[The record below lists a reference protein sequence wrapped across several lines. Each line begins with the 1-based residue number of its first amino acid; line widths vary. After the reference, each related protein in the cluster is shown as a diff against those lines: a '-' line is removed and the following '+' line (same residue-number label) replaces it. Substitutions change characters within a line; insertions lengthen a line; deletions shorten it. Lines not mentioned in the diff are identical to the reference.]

1 MEQTGKKR
9 AFGLLI
15 GCLIFGVLSSKAVE
29 ENASVE
35 QRFAQPDIG
44 SVPDFQKHIVPLLG
58 KLGCSSAK
66 CHGSFQGAGDF
77 RLSLFG
83 FDFQKDHAALLG
95 EASSEDE
102 NRVNLTA
109 PERSLI
115 LLKPTRQIKHRGGE
129 VIEKDS
135 WEYNLLHRW
144 IEAGAKGAQMLK
156 PENRGSASKPVFSK
170 EGITFFNEKIL
181 PLFEKNCYECHGNN
195 QSKGDFQLKA
205 REDVLLGGASG
216 EPAIV
221 PGNIE
226 KSLLIEAVRHTDPDF
241 QMPPER
247 KLEEEEIK
255 DLEKWVAQG
264 APWPDTSY
272 LAPAQ
277 TAKKLK
283 QLHFEPSEILF
294 LNTGDSAQ
302 IKIVAEWGDGER
314 EDVTSLTRFRANDD
328 AVVEVDV
335 SGLATSSGKG
345 DTHIVALYDNGI
357 AAIPV
362 LRPLSGDHPRID
374 VTKYSNPIDKLVG
387 EKLNKLGITPS
398 AICSD
403 TEFLRRVSIDLT
415 GTLPSPDE
423 VLAFIADQAADKRI
437 RKIDELLERPSYAA
451 WWANKLCD
459 FTGCNPTSISS
470 LLEVAREDGYVK
482 ATRWYDWIYEKIT
495 SNRPYVEL
503 VEGIMLAD
511 LSRGS
516 GGGMPYFWT
525 RQSLEEPNDTAMSV
539 AHSFL
544 GIQLQCAECHKHPFD
559 QWTQN
564 DFADFSNFFD
574 SPMLKTGRKRRS
586 SSSASTDRKELSLLR
601 SHRVT
606 IRDEDPREPIMD
618 WLKREDNPWFA
629 RSFVNRV
636 WAGYFNVGIVEPTDE
651 FTPSNPPSN
660 PGLLNWLAQGFI
672 ENGYDMK
679 WLHRQIVSSET
690 YQRSWRP
697 NKTNRDD
704 LRNFSRGIP
713 RRIPAEIIYDAMKQA
728 TAKTDQLEK
737 VRTDLKRRGTGHLS
751 MRMAGTHAM
760 KVFGK
765 PDRAINCDCERVNQP
780 TLLQSIFL
788 QNDPLVRMRLDNS
801 GWITEV
807 SESGQTDFL
816 RLINEAWLRSL
827 NRLPRPEEIA
837 RAKKH
842 LSETPST
849 EEGLTD
855 LLWALMNTKEFI
867 LNH

>member
-1 MEQTGKKR
+1 MEQTRKTE
-9 AFGLLI
+9 AFALLI
-15 GCLIFGVLSSKAVE
+15 VFLLFGALSGKAVE
-29 ENASVE
+29 EYASVE
-35 QRFAQPDIG
+35 LHFTQPDSS
-44 SVPDFQKHIVPLLG
+44 SVPDFQKHVVPLIG

-109 PERSLI
+109 PQKSLI

-129 VIEKDS
+129 VIKKDS
-135 WEYNLLHRW
+135 WEYNLLRRW
-144 IEAGAKGAQMLK
+144 IEAGAKGAKMLISEK
-156 PENRGSASKPVFSK
+156 NVSSSKPAFSE
-170 EGITFFNEKIL
+170 EGITFFTEKIL
-181 PLFEKNCYECHGNN
+181 PLFENNCYECHGNN
-195 QSKGDFQLKA
+195 QSKGDFQLKS

-221 PGNIE
+221 PGNVE

-247 KLEEEEIK
+247 KLEADEIR
-255 DLEKWVAQG
+255 DLEQWVAQG
-264 APWPDTSY
+264 APWPDTSD

-277 TAKKLK
+277 TANKLK
-283 QLHFEPSEILF
+283 HLHFEPSEILF
-294 LNTGDSAQ
+294 SNTGDSVQ
-302 IKIVAEWGDGER
+302 IKVVAEWDDGVR
-314 EDVTSLTRFRANDD
+314 ENVTSLTRFLTNDD
-328 AVVEVDV
+328 AVVEIDE
-335 SGLATSSGKG
+335 SGLATSIGKG

-362 LRPLSGDHPRID
+362 LRPLSGDHPKID
-374 VTKYSNPIDKLVG
+374 VTKYSNPIDRLVG

-423 VLAFIADQAADKRI
+423 VLAFIADQAADKRP
-437 RKIDELLERPSYAA
+437 RKIEELLERPSYAA

-482 ATRWYDWIYEKIT
+482 ATRWYDWIYEKIA

-516 GGGMPYFWT
+516 GDGMPYFWT
-525 RQSLEEPNDTAMSV
+525 RQSLEEPKDTAMSV

-574 SPMLKTGRKRRS
+574 SPMLKTGRKKRS
-586 SSSASTDRKELSLLR
+586 SSSASADEKELSLLR

-660 PGLLNWLAQGFI
+660 PALLDWLARGFVKS
-672 ENGYDMK
+672 GYDMK
-679 WLHRQIVSSET
+679 WLHRQVVSSET

-704 LRNFSRGIP
+704 LRNYSRAIP
-713 RRIPAEIIYDAMKQA
+713 RRIPAEVIYDAMKQA

-751 MRMAGTHAM
+751 MRRAGTHAM

-801 GWITEV
+801 GWIDEV
-807 SESGQTDFL
+807 GESSRKDFL
-816 RLINEAWLRSL
+816 RLINEAWLRSV
-827 NRLPRPEEIA
+827 NRLPRPEEVA
-837 RAKKH
+837 RAKQH
-842 LSETPST
+842 LSSTPST

>member
-9 AFGLLI
+9 AFALLI

-35 QRFAQPDIG
+35 QRFAQPDSG

-156 PENRGSASKPVFSK
+156 PENRASASKPVFSK

-247 KLEEEEIK
+247 KLEADEIR
-255 DLEKWVAQG
+255 DLEQWVAQG
-264 APWPDTSY
+264 APWPDTSD

-277 TAKKLK
+277 TANKLK
-283 QLHFEPSEILF
+283 YLHFEPSEILF
-294 LNTGDSAQ
+294 SNTGDSVQ
-302 IKIVAEWGDGER
+302 IKVVAEWDDGVR
-314 EDVTSLTRFRANDD
+314 ENVTSLTRFLTNDD
-328 AVVEVDV
+328 AVVEIDE
-335 SGLATSSGKG
+335 SGLATSIGKG

-362 LRPLSGDHPRID
+362 LRPLSGDHPKID
-374 VTKYSNPIDKLVG
+374 VTKYSNPIDRLVG

-423 VLAFIADQAADKRI
+423 VLAFIADQAADKRP
-437 RKIDELLERPSYAA
+437 RKIEELLERPSYAA

-470 LLEVAREDGYVK
+470 LLEVARED
-482 ATRWYDWIYEKIT
+482 
-495 SNRPYVEL
+495 
-503 VEGIMLAD
+503 
-511 LSRGS
+511 
-516 GGGMPYFWT
+516 
-525 RQSLEEPNDTAMSV
+525 
-539 AHSFL
+539 
-544 GIQLQCAECHKHPFD
+544 
-559 QWTQN
+559 
-564 DFADFSNFFD
+564 
-574 SPMLKTGRKRRS
+574 
-586 SSSASTDRKELSLLR
+586 
-601 SHRVT
+601 
-606 IRDEDPREPIMD
+606 
-618 WLKREDNPWFA
+618 
-629 RSFVNRV
+629 
-636 WAGYFNVGIVEPTDE
+636 
-651 FTPSNPPSN
+651 
-660 PGLLNWLAQGFI
+660 
-672 ENGYDMK
+672 
-679 WLHRQIVSSET
+679 
-690 YQRSWRP
+690 
-697 NKTNRDD
+697 
-704 LRNFSRGIP
+704 
-713 RRIPAEIIYDAMKQA
+713 
-728 TAKTDQLEK
+728 
-737 VRTDLKRRGTGHLS
+737 
-751 MRMAGTHAM
+751 
-760 KVFGK
+760 
-765 PDRAINCDCERVNQP
+765 
-780 TLLQSIFL
+780 
-788 QNDPLVRMRLDNS
+788 
-801 GWITEV
+801 
-807 SESGQTDFL
+807 
-816 RLINEAWLRSL
+816 
-827 NRLPRPEEIA
+827 
-837 RAKKH
+837 
-842 LSETPST
+842 
-849 EEGLTD
+849 
-855 LLWALMNTKEFI
+855 
-867 LNH
+867 

>member
-1 MEQTGKKR
+1 MERTGKTG
-9 AFGLLI
+9 AIALLI
-15 GCLIFGVLSSKAVE
+15 SFLLFGVLSGNAVE
-29 ENASVE
+29 DSASVE
-35 QRFAQPDIG
+35 LRFAQPG
-44 SVPDFQKHIVPLLG
+44 SSSVPDFQKHVVPLLG

-95 EASSEDE
+95 EASSENE
-102 NRVNLTA
+102 NRINLTA

-135 WEYNLLHRW
+135 WEYNLLRRW
-144 IEAGAKGAQMLK
+144 IEAGANGAQMLK
-156 PENRGSASKPVFSK
+156 PEKRASSSKPVFSK

-181 PLFEKNCYECHGNN
+181 PLLENNCYECHGNN
-195 QSKGDFQLKA
+195 QSKGDFQLKS
-205 REDVLLGGASG
+205 RRDVLLGGASD

-226 KSLLIEAVRHTDPDF
+226 ESLLIEAVRHTNPDL

-247 KLEEEEIK
+247 KLEEDEIK

-264 APWPDTSY
+264 APWPDTSD

-277 TAKKLK
+277 TAKTL
-283 QLHFEPSEILF
+283 QHLHFEPSEILF
-294 LNTGDSAQ
+294 SNTGDSAQ
-302 IKIVAEWGDGER
+302 IKVVAEWSDGER
-314 EDVTSLTRFRANDD
+314 EDVTSLTRFRSNDD
-328 AVVEVDV
+328 AVVEVDET
-335 SGLATSSGKG
+335 GAATSSGKG

-357 AAIPV
+357 VAIPI
-362 LRPLSGDHPRID
+362 LRPISEDLPRID

-387 EKLNKLGITPS
+387 EKLKKLGITPS
-398 AICSD
+398 ATCSD

-423 VLAFIADQAADKRI
+423 VLAFIADQAEDKRF

-482 ATRWYDWIYEKIT
+482 ATRWYDWIYEKIA

-511 LSRGS
+511 LTRGS
-516 GGGMPYFWT
+516 GDGMPYFWT
-525 RQSLEEPNDTAMSV
+525 RQSLEEPKDTAMSV

-586 SSSASTDRKELSLLR
+586 SNSASADEKELSLLR

-606 IRDEDPREPIMD
+606 IKDKDPREPIMD

-660 PGLLNWLAQGFI
+660 PGLLNWLAHGFVK
-672 ENGYDMK
+672 NGYDMK

-704 LRNFSRGIP
+704 IRNYSRAIP

-737 VRTDLKRRGTGHLS
+737 VRTNLKRRGTGHLS

-801 GWITEV
+801 GWISEV
-807 SESGQTDFL
+807 SESGQTDFSK
-816 RLINEAWLRSL
+816 LINDAWLRSV
-827 NRLPRPEEIA
+827 NRLPRQEEVA
-837 RAKKH
+837 RAKRH
-842 LSETPST
+842 LSATPST

>member
-1 MEQTGKKR
+1 MEQTGKTG
-9 AFGLLI
+9 AIALLI
-15 GCLIFGVLSSKAVE
+15 SFLLFCVLSGNAVE
-29 ENASVE
+29 DSASVE
-35 QRFAQPDIG
+35 LRFAQPG
-44 SVPDFQKHIVPLLG
+44 SSSVPDFQKHVVPLLG

-95 EASSEDE
+95 EASSENE
-102 NRVNLTA
+102 NRINLTA

-135 WEYNLLHRW
+135 WEYNLLRRW
-144 IEAGAKGAQMLK
+144 IEAGANGAQMLK
-156 PENRGSASKPVFSK
+156 PEKRASSSKPVFSK

-181 PLFEKNCYECHGNN
+181 PLLENNCYECHGNN
-195 QSKGDFQLKA
+195 QSKGDFQLKS
-205 REDVLLGGASG
+205 RRDVLLGGASD

-226 KSLLIEAVRHTDPDF
+226 ESLLIEAVRHTNPDL

-247 KLEEEEIK
+247 KLEEDEIK

-264 APWPDTSY
+264 APWPDTSD

-277 TAKKLK
+277 TAKTL
-283 QLHFEPSEILF
+283 QHLHFEPSEILF
-294 LNTGDSAQ
+294 SNTGDSAQ
-302 IKIVAEWGDGER
+302 IKVVAEWSDGER
-314 EDVTSLTRFRANDD
+314 EDVTSLTRFRSNDD
-328 AVVEVDV
+328 AVVEVDET
-335 SGLATSSGKG
+335 GAATSSGKG

-357 AAIPV
+357 AAIPI
-362 LRPLSGDHPRID
+362 LRPISEDLPRID

-387 EKLNKLGITPS
+387 EKLKKLGITPS
-398 AICSD
+398 ATCSD

-423 VLAFIADQAADKRI
+423 VLAFIADQAADKRF

-482 ATRWYDWIYEKIT
+482 ATRWYDWIYEKIA

-511 LSRGS
+511 LTRGS
-516 GGGMPYFWT
+516 GDGMPYFWT
-525 RQSLEEPNDTAMSV
+525 RQSLEEPKDTAMSV

-586 SSSASTDRKELSLLR
+586 SNSASDDEKELSLLR

-606 IRDEDPREPIMD
+606 IKDKDPREPIMD

-660 PGLLNWLAQGFI
+660 PGLLNWLAHGFVK
-672 ENGYDMK
+672 NGYDMK

-704 LRNFSRGIP
+704 IRNYSRAIP

-737 VRTDLKRRGTGHLS
+737 VRTNLKRRGTGHLS

-801 GWITEV
+801 GWISEV
-807 SESGQTDFL
+807 SESGQTDFSK
-816 RLINEAWLRSL
+816 LINDAWLRSV
-827 NRLPRPEEIA
+827 NRLPRPEEVA
-837 RAKKH
+837 HAKKH
-842 LSETPST
+842 LSATPST
-849 EEGLTD
+849 KEGLTD

>member
-1 MEQTGKKR
+1 MEQTGKTG
-9 AFGLLI
+9 AIALLI
-15 GCLIFGVLSSKAVE
+15 SFLLFGVLSGNAVE
-29 ENASVE
+29 DSASVE
-35 QRFAQPDIG
+35 LRFAQPG
-44 SVPDFQKHIVPLLG
+44 SSSVPDFQKHVVPLLG

-95 EASSEDE
+95 EASSENE
-102 NRVNLTA
+102 NRINLTA

-135 WEYNLLHRW
+135 WEYNLLRRW
-144 IEAGAKGAQMLK
+144 IEAGANGAQMLK
-156 PENRGSASKPVFSK
+156 PEKRASSSKPVFSK

-181 PLFEKNCYECHGNN
+181 PLLENNCYECHGNN
-195 QSKGDFQLKA
+195 QSKGDFQLKS
-205 REDVLLGGASG
+205 RRDVLLGGASD

-226 KSLLIEAVRHTDPDF
+226 ESLLIEAVRHTNPDL

-247 KLEEEEIK
+247 KLEEDEIK

-264 APWPDTSY
+264 APWPDTSD

-277 TAKKLK
+277 TAKTL
-283 QLHFEPSEILF
+283 QHLHFEPSEILF
-294 LNTGDSAQ
+294 SNTGDSAQ
-302 IKIVAEWGDGER
+302 IKVVAEWSDGER
-314 EDVTSLTRFRANDD
+314 EDVTSLTRFRSNDD
-328 AVVEVDV
+328 AVVEVDET
-335 SGLATSSGKG
+335 GAATSSGKG

-357 AAIPV
+357 VAIPI
-362 LRPLSGDHPRID
+362 LRPISEDLPRID

-387 EKLNKLGITPS
+387 EKLKKLGITPS
-398 AICSD
+398 ATCSD

-423 VLAFIADQAADKRI
+423 VLAFIADQAADKRF

-482 ATRWYDWIYEKIT
+482 ATRWYDWIYEKIA

-511 LSRGS
+511 LTRGS
-516 GGGMPYFWT
+516 GDGMPYFWT
-525 RQSLEEPNDTAMSV
+525 RQSLEEPKDTAMSV

-586 SSSASTDRKELSLLR
+586 SNSASADEKELSLLR

-606 IRDEDPREPIMD
+606 IKDKDPREPIMD

-660 PGLLNWLAQGFI
+660 PGLLNWLAHGFVK
-672 ENGYDMK
+672 NGYDMK

-704 LRNFSRGIP
+704 IRNYSRAIP

-737 VRTDLKRRGTGHLS
+737 VRTNLKRRGTGHLS

-801 GWITEV
+801 GWISEV
-807 SESGQTDFL
+807 SESGQTDFSK
-816 RLINEAWLRSL
+816 LINDAWLRSV
-827 NRLPRPEEIA
+827 NRLPRPEEVA
-837 RAKKH
+837 HAKKH
-842 LSETPST
+842 LSATPST
-849 EEGLTD
+849 KEGLTD

>member
-1 MEQTGKKR
+1 MEQTGKTG
-9 AFGLLI
+9 AIALLI
-15 GCLIFGVLSSKAVE
+15 SFLLFGVLSGNAVE
-29 ENASVE
+29 DSASVE
-35 QRFAQPDIG
+35 LRFAQPG
-44 SVPDFQKHIVPLLG
+44 SSSVPDFQKHVVPLLG

-95 EASSEDE
+95 EASSENE
-102 NRVNLTA
+102 NRINLTA

-135 WEYNLLHRW
+135 WEYNLLRRW

-156 PENRGSASKPVFSK
+156 PEKRASSSKPVFSK

-181 PLFEKNCYECHGNN
+181 PLLENNCYECHGNN
-195 QSKGDFQLKA
+195 QSKGDFQLKS
-205 REDVLLGGASG
+205 RRDVLLGGASG
-216 EPAIV
+216 EPAFV

-226 KSLLIEAVRHTDPDF
+226 ESLLIEAVRHTNPDL

-247 KLEEEEIK
+247 KLEEDEIK

-264 APWPDTSY
+264 APWPDTSD
-272 LAPAQ
+272 LAPTQ
-277 TAKKLK
+277 TAKTL
-283 QLHFEPSEILF
+283 QHLHFEPSEILF
-294 LNTGDSAQ
+294 SNTGDSAQ
-302 IKIVAEWGDGER
+302 IKVVAEWSDGER
-314 EDVTSLTRFRANDD
+314 EDVTSLTRFRSNDD
-328 AVVEVDV
+328 AVVEVDET
-335 SGLATSSGKG
+335 GAATSSGKG

-357 AAIPV
+357 AAIPI
-362 LRPLSGDHPRID
+362 LRPISEDLPKID

-387 EKLNKLGITPS
+387 EKLKKLGITPS
-398 AICSD
+398 ATCSD

-482 ATRWYDWIYEKIT
+482 ATRWYDWIYEKIA

-511 LSRGS
+511 LTRGS
-516 GGGMPYFWT
+516 GDGMPYFWT
-525 RQSLEEPNDTAMSV
+525 RQSLEEPKDTAMSV

-586 SSSASTDRKELSLLR
+586 SNSASDDEKELSLLR

-606 IRDEDPREPIMD
+606 IKDKDPREPIMD

-660 PGLLNWLAQGFI
+660 PGLLNWLAHGFVK
-672 ENGYDMK
+672 NGYDMK
-679 WLHRQIVSSET
+679 WLHWQIVSSET

-704 LRNFSRGIP
+704 IRNYSRAIP

-801 GWITEV
+801 GWISEV
-807 SESGQTDFL
+807 SESGQTDFSK
-816 RLINEAWLRSL
+816 LINDAWLRSV
-827 NRLPRPEEIA
+827 NRLPRQEEVA
-837 RAKKH
+837 RAKRH
-842 LSETPST
+842 LSATPST

>member
-1 MEQTGKKR
+1 MEQTGKTG
-9 AFGLLI
+9 AIALLI
-15 GCLIFGVLSSKAVE
+15 SFLLFCVLSGNAVE
-29 ENASVE
+29 DSASVE
-35 QRFAQPDIG
+35 LRFAQPG
-44 SVPDFQKHIVPLLG
+44 SSSVPDFQKHVVPLLG

-95 EASSEDE
+95 EASSENE
-102 NRVNLTA
+102 NRINLTA

-135 WEYNLLHRW
+135 WEYNLLRRW

-156 PENRGSASKPVFSK
+156 PEKRASSSKPVFSK

-181 PLFEKNCYECHGNN
+181 PLLENNCYECHGNN
-195 QSKGDFQLKA
+195 QSKGDFQLKS
-205 REDVLLGGASG
+205 RRDVLLGGASG

-226 KSLLIEAVRHTDPDF
+226 ESLLIEAVRHTNPDL

-247 KLEEEEIK
+247 KLEEDEIK

-264 APWPDTSY
+264 APWPDTSD

-277 TAKKLK
+277 TAKTL
-283 QLHFEPSEILF
+283 QHLHFEPSEILF
-294 LNTGDSAQ
+294 SNTGDSAQ
-302 IKIVAEWGDGER
+302 IKVVAEWSDGER
-314 EDVTSLTRFRANDD
+314 EDVTSLTRFRSNDD
-328 AVVEVDV
+328 AVVEVDET
-335 SGLATSSGKG
+335 GAATSSGKG

-357 AAIPV
+357 VAIPI
-362 LRPLSGDHPRID
+362 LRPISEDLPRID

-387 EKLNKLGITPS
+387 EKLKKLGITPS
-398 AICSD
+398 ATCSD

-423 VLAFIADQAADKRI
+423 VLAFIADQAADKRF

-482 ATRWYDWIYEKIT
+482 ATRWYDWIYEKIA

-511 LSRGS
+511 LTRGS
-516 GGGMPYFWT
+516 GDGMPYFWT
-525 RQSLEEPNDTAMSV
+525 RQSLEEPKDTAMSV

-586 SSSASTDRKELSLLR
+586 SNSASDDEKELSLLR

-606 IRDEDPREPIMD
+606 IKDKDPREPIMD

-660 PGLLNWLAQGFI
+660 PGLLNWLAHGFVK
-672 ENGYDMK
+672 NGYDMK

-704 LRNFSRGIP
+704 IRNYSRAIP

-737 VRTDLKRRGTGHLS
+737 VRTNLKRRGTGHLS

-801 GWITEV
+801 GWISEV
-807 SESGQTDFL
+807 SESGQTDFSK
-816 RLINEAWLRSL
+816 LINDAWLRSV
-827 NRLPRPEEIA
+827 NRLPRPEEVA
-837 RAKKH
+837 HAKKH
-842 LSETPST
+842 LSATPST
-849 EEGLTD
+849 KEGLTD